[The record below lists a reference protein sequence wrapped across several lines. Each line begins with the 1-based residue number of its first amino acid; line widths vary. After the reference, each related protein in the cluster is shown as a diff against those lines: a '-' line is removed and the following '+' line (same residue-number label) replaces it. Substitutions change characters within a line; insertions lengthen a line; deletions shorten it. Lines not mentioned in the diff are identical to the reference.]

1 MRNLINALQNEIMHY
16 KTIKMKREEKQKC
29 NVLQWWKDNKN
40 HYPCLFRTALTLL
53 HIPATS
59 VPAERIFSLAG
70 YVIHQRRLKLLATNV
85 NKFIFLHK
93 NKYHILPETSFFF

>member
-1 MRNLINALQNEIMHY
+1 MYFLDFHDDEMDDTQVLQADALQNEIMHY

-53 HIPATS
+53 HITATS
-59 VPAERIFSLAG
+59 VPAERIFS
-70 YVIHQRRLKLLATNV
+70 
-85 NKFIFLHK
+85 
-93 NKYHILPETSFFF
+93 